1 MPVRPP
7 MPSNTLRSIEG
18 MAVAWEAL
26 DVMQT
31 WPRSVMK

>member
-1 MPVRPP
+1 MPARLP

-26 DVMQT
+26 AVMQI
-31 WPRSVMK
+31 